1 MHLKR
6 AMKDMCDVL
15 SYLGIFPLLGWW
27 DKVGEDPYTYSLT
40 SPAFMKKWWHFNFLW
55 ALK

>member
-15 SYLGIFPLLGWW
+15 SYLGIFFPFGM
-27 DKVGEDPYTYSLT
+27 VGQGG
-40 SPAFMKKWWHFNFLW
+40 
-55 ALK
+55 

>member
-1 MHLKR
+1 
-6 AMKDMCDVL
+6 MCDVL